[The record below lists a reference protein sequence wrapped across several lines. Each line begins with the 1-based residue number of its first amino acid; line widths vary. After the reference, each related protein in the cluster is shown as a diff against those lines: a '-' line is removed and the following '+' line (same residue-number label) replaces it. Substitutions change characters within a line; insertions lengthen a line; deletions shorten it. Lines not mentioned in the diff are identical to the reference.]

1 MSLIT
6 PKMFLQVG
14 GIILVLV
21 AVLGYVGVIGPMPS
35 DSIFGEA
42 WYFDNVENIV
52 HLVLGVVALAAVFV
66 LPASLQKPLVI
77 LVGIVA
83 VLAGLYSL
91 LIGTELGGA
100 MLQNPADTVLH
111 LVVGA
116 WALWAGFRGNGMS
129 MGASPM
135 S

>member
-6 PKMFLQVG
+6 PKMFLQAG

-21 AVLGYVGVIGPMPS
+21 AVLGYIGVIGPTP
-35 DSIFGEA
+35 DASIFGA
-42 WYFDNVENIV
+42 GWYFDNVENIV
-52 HLVLGVVALAAVFV
+52 HLVLGIVALVAVYV
-66 LPASLQKPLVI
+66 LPVSLHKPLVV

-91 LIGTELGGA
+91 FVGGTLGGA
-100 MLQNPADTVLH
+100 NLENPADTILH

-116 WALWAGFRGNGMS
+116 WALWAGFRENGAA
-129 MGASPM
+129 ASVPTA
-135 S
+135 